1 MPADLERW
9 IFVRHGNGG
18 VRAGLGEHERGS
30 VECALA
36 MGVKNGVVDRDAH
49 AEIVGDKN
57 NLLGHDAEIL

>member
-1 MPADLERW
+1 
-9 IFVRHGNGG
+9 
-18 VRAGLGEHERGS
+18 
-30 VECALA
+30 